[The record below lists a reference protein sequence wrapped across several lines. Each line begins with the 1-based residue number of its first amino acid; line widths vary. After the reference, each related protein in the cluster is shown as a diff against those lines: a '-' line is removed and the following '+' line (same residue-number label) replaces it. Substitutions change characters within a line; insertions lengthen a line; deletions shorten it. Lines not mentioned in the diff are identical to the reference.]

1 MKIVNKTDFTKTLNL
16 PKKVIKI
23 GNSQIKK
30 EEYFLDKIQDFKKY
44 QYILNKNI
52 KNGKK
57 YKIIEMPT
65 DIENR
70 LSSTI
75 ILNKILK
82 DIIIKNKLM
91 SGNCID
97 HKLIFTNVSNM
108 EQIDKLPN
116 SKTNLQEL
124 IKSRQQ
130 KRKQLDTMF
139 KGQIVE
145 INNLGT
151 TINYERDT
159 LTTVKTD
166 FEVEMINKFYDMYKQ
181 GRLEKQVR
189 SVHWCTKCGTSKRRS
204 DLIFENKEVTNYY
217 ILYKVEE
224 DRGLFSKYDNLKNT
238 YFIASTIKP
247 WLMVTSENIA
257 LSNQLEYAL
266 VEVLE
271 NNKKIHYILA
281 TEFVDS
287 VMQKEFI
294 TKYEIKQVF
303 KAEEISKV
311 MCMNPL
317 DYRKRIEILITD
329 KDKVSYSKNDST
341 GIRIVSSGH
350 TYIDYLILKDKKS
363 EAIKPI
369 ISEFGKTT
377 NASIVFQNMEYTE
390 INEKIIEYLKKSEF
404 IYSTSR
410 INLKIP
416 LCDVC
421 KTETI
426 FRPINDWYV
435 VKTNENNISE
445 ETVRDLV
452 KKTSANENYKK
463 NELTNSV
470 KKINT
475 IKEVLISDK
484 NIIGTPI
491 PVFYCAECGANVITE
506 KTIEILTK
514 TIKNKGSDIWYKQT
528 PEELIQGQEACKKC
542 GCTFFFKEN
551 ATLNNF
557 FKDICIN
564 LLQKDMLQKEQDVTN
579 ILVESKEEFINNLS
593 ALSFIENPEES
604 IKKFDKVLIHSSVKE
619 KVKSDI
625 VLDDAKNK
633 RRHFTIFKKK
643 KKSNIQIESGIK
655 DTVSFYGTDILRL
668 WVAVS
673 YNKEKISLSKEGLSS
688 INKEYKCIRKVFNFL
703 LANLYGFNPNKNYIE
718 IDKRNDIDKYVYN
731 ELYSVTEKCKEAYS
745 NLQFY
750 KVYNYLIEFGKKVLC
765 DKYFD
770 SIKYKLYIL
779 NENSKARRSV
789 QSNLHDII
797 STISCLW
804 YPIIP
809 FTLEEIWPYIYHRTE
824 EEDRIIYTHDIDLKN
839 ILDTDKDVIM
849 KWKRIFAVKERFDEK
864 IRKSQTDKIIK
875 DTLEARINLNTN
887 DYTKRFVEDN
897 YEDLLECV
905 NVSSIQANVSNEH
918 TVSIEKEPGQKCAR
932 CGHYTNEIG
941 KNLKYRYLCPNCADI
956 LENVEKNN

>member
-1 MKIVNKTDFTKTLNL
+1 
-16 PKKVIKI
+16 
-23 GNSQIKK
+23 
-30 EEYFLDKIQDFKKY
+30 
-44 QYILNKNI
+44 
-52 KNGKK
+52 
-57 YKIIEMPT
+57 
-65 DIENR
+65 
-70 LSSTI
+70 
-75 ILNKILK
+75 
-82 DIIIKNKLM
+82 
-91 SGNCID
+91 
-97 HKLIFTNVSNM
+97 
-108 EQIDKLPN
+108 
-116 SKTNLQEL
+116 
-124 IKSRQQ
+124 
-130 KRKQLDTMF
+130 
-139 KGQIVE
+139 
-145 INNLGT
+145 
-151 TINYERDT
+151 
-159 LTTVKTD
+159 
-166 FEVEMINKFYDMYKQ
+166 
-181 GRLEKQVR
+181 
-189 SVHWCTKCGTSKRRS
+189 
-204 DLIFENKEVTNYY
+204 
-217 ILYKVEE
+217 
-224 DRGLFSKYDNLKNT
+224 
-238 YFIASTIKP
+238 
-247 WLMVTSENIA
+247 
-257 LSNQLEYAL
+257 
-266 VEVLE
+266 
-271 NNKKIHYILA
+271 
-281 TEFVDS
+281 
-287 VMQKEFI
+287 
-294 TKYEIKQVF
+294 
-303 KAEEISKV
+303 
-311 MCMNPL
+311 
-317 DYRKRIEILITD
+317 
-329 KDKVSYSKNDST
+329 
-341 GIRIVSSGH
+341 
-350 TYIDYLILKDKKS
+350 
-363 EAIKPI
+363 
-369 ISEFGKTT
+369 
-377 NASIVFQNMEYTE
+377 
-390 INEKIIEYLKKSEF
+390 
-404 IYSTSR
+404 
-410 INLKIP
+410 
-416 LCDVC
+416 
-421 KTETI
+421 
-426 FRPINDWYV
+426 
-435 VKTNENNISE
+435 
-445 ETVRDLV
+445 
-452 KKTSANENYKK
+452 
-463 NELTNSV
+463 
-470 KKINT
+470 
-475 IKEVLISDK
+475 
-484 NIIGTPI
+484 
-491 PVFYCAECGANVITE
+491 
-506 KTIEILTK
+506 
-514 TIKNKGSDIWYKQT
+514 
-528 PEELIQGQEACKKC
+528 
-542 GCTFFFKEN
+542 
-551 ATLNNF
+551 
-557 FKDICIN
+557 
-564 LLQKDMLQKEQDVTN
+564 MLQKEQDVTN

-655 DTVSFYGTDILRL
+655 DTVSLYGTDILRL

-779 NENSKARRSV
+779 NENSKSRRSV

-956 LENVEKNN
+956 LENV